1 MKVSLSRTKIDKSAD
16 EIAGILSEWIGPD
29 AAGGQAQ
36 EGDPE
41 SGRYSASEER
51 SPIEPKG
58 LRWKGSGILKW
69 VLFLLIIGYAVISY
83 YHVPIL
89 TALGNYLVLDNP
101 LKKADLIVCTP
112 GPPLEQILT
121 AADLYRRGLA
131 HRIFIPREIPPPGL
145 DTLREQGGRYPETS
159 DLFMETL
166 ERLNVPKSACVLS
179 DRVVDGIWAEAE
191 ELLEWVQGKEI
202 RSMILVAPPYRAR
215 RTYRIFRYVLDGKE
229 MEFMVSPSIYSSF
242 QADAWWQEDRFRS
255 EVVLEYQKL
264 AYYAVRGIW

>member
-1 MKVSLSRTKIDKSAD
+1 MNVSVSGTKKGKGAD
-16 EIAGILSEWIGPD
+16 EMAGILSQWIGPD

-36 EGDPE
+36 KGDT
-41 SGRYSASEER
+41 SIGRYPASEER

-69 VLFLLIIGYAVISY
+69 VLFVVIIGYAVMSY
-83 YHVPIL
+83 YQVPIL
-89 TALGNYLVLDNP
+89 TALGNYLVFDHP

-131 HRIFIPREIPPPGL
+131 PRIFIPREIPPPGL
-145 DTLREQGGRYPETS
+145 DTLREQGGRYPEAS

-179 DRVVDGIWAEAE
+179 DRVVDGIWEEAE
-191 ELLEWVQGKEI
+191 ELLEWVQGEEI

-215 RTYRIFRYVLDGKE
+215 RTYRVFRYVLDGKE
-229 MEFMVSPSIYSSF
+229 MEFMVSPSI
-242 QADAWWQEDRFRS
+242 
-255 EVVLEYQKL
+255 
-264 AYYAVRGIW
+264 

>member
-1 MKVSLSRTKIDKSAD
+1 MNVSLSETKKDKSAD
-16 EIAGILSEWIGPD
+16 EMAGILSEWVGPD

-36 EGDPE
+36 KGDT
-41 SGRYSASEER
+41 SFGRYPASEER

-89 TALGNYLVLDNP
+89 TALGNYLVLDHS

-121 AADLYRRGLA
+121 AADLYRRGVA
-131 HRIFIPREIPPPGL
+131 SRIFIPREIPPPGL
-145 DTLREQGGRYPETS
+145 DALREQGGRYPEAS
-159 DLFMETL
+159 DLFMGTL
-166 ERLNVPKSACVLS
+166 EGLNVPKSACVLS
-179 DRVVDGIWAEAE
+179 NRVVDGIWEEAE

-202 RSMILVAPPYRAR
+202 RSMIIVMPPYRAR
-215 RTYRIFRYVLDGKE
+215 RTYWIFRNVLDEKE
-229 MEFMVSPSIYSSF
+229 MEVMVSPSIYSGF
-242 QADAWWQEDRFRS
+242 KADAWWEEDRFRG

-264 AYYAVRGIW
+264 IYNAIRGIW